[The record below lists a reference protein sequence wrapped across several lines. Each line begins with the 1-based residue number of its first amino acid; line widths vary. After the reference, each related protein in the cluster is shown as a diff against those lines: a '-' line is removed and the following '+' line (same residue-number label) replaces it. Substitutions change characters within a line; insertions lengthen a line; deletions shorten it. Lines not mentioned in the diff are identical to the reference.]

1 MRAIL
6 DALIKRGGLGRLVS
20 LTWLGVYPVLTAI
33 ALCLEPLLAPR
44 PLWIQTFAMSVIMV
58 PIMVV
63 GVMPALKR
71 WF

>member
-6 DALIKRGGLGRLVS
+6 DFLTKRGGLGRLVS

-33 ALCLEPLLAPR
+33 ALCLEPLLGPK
-44 PLWIQTFAMSVIMV
+44 PLWMQTFVMSAIMV
-58 PIMVV
+58 PIMVG

>member
-1 MRAIL
+1 MRGIFQT
-6 DALIKRGGLGRLVS
+6 LIKRGGSGRLVS

-33 ALCLEPLLAPR
+33 ALLLEPILAPA
-44 PLWIQTFAMSVIMV
+44 PVWQQTLMMSLIMV

-63 GVMPALKR
+63 GVMPLLKR